1 MGQFKI
7 LEINNPQNTHSDL
20 TIIDFIN
27 NETEYFINNNIQKIA
42 QKCYVSTA
50 SISRFANKNGF
61 QTFRKLQQYVH
72 EKNEWQK
79 KHYRLSTGTQLQD
92 SINNITTYNIYAI
105 NETVQN
111 IQHQQLEVL
120 VNDIIQANRIL
131 IFGVGS
137 SWIACE
143 ELANNLQKIGVNIA
157 CNKDFHTQLLTIPG
171 LTANDQIILF
181 SKSGRTRE
189 ILEILKIA
197 FNYKIPVTLI
207 TSNLNCGYE
216 KYLHNKILFRT
227 LKQISRYSAVSSK
240 IIQLLFVDI
249 VFNQIIEKNSD
260 YKNYIING
268 TKIVKSWNSA
278 K

>member
-1 MGQFKI
+1 M
-7 LEINNPQNTHSDL
+7 
-20 TIIDFIN
+20 
-27 NETEYFINNNIQKIA
+27 
-42 QKCYVSTA
+42 
-50 SISRFANKNGF
+50 
-61 QTFRKLQQYVH
+61 
-72 EKNEWQK
+72 
-79 KHYRLSTGTQLQD
+79 
-92 SINNITTYNIYAI
+92 
-105 NETVQN
+105 
-111 IQHQQLEVL
+111 
-120 VNDIIQANRIL
+120 
-131 IFGVGS
+131 
-137 SWIACE
+137 
-143 ELANNLQKIGVNIA
+143 QKIGVNIA

-207 TSNLNCGYE
+207 TSNVNCEYE

-249 VFNQIIEKNSD
+249 VFNQIIEKNSN

-268 TKIVKSWNSA
+268 TKIVKT
-278 K
+278 